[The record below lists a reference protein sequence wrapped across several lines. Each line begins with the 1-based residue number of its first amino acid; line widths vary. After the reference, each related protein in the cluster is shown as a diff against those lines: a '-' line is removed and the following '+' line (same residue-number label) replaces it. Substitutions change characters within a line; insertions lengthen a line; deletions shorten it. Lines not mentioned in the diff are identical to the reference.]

1 MTPAGVAPG
10 EAPDVRSRFRWTS
23 ASLSHVGLVRE
34 VNEDAY
40 LDQPEPGL
48 WAIADGMGGHTVGD
62 FASRRVIEA
71 LSDVRSPVSLQSFVA
86 DARVRLHA
94 VNQHLRAEAAIRNVR
109 VIGSTVVVLLACDGY
124 CACLWAGDSRVYLYR
139 NGRLRQLTRDHSQWE
154 ELKAHGHLI
163 VDDEIRQYARH
174 AVTRAVG
181 ALDTLDLDEAVVEV
195 VDGDIFLLCSD
206 GLTNTV
212 SEREIRNA
220 LLPGNCR
227 RASEALV
234 ELALQG
240 GGPDNIS
247 AVVVRAEDLNGDRT
261 MLNPAL

>member
-1 MTPAGVAPG
+1 MTPAAVAP
-10 EAPDVRSRFRWTS
+10 EAAPDVRSRFRWTS

-34 VNEDAY
+34 VNEDAC

-48 WAIADGMGGHTVGD
+48 WAVADGMGGHTVGD
-62 FASRRVIEA
+62 FASRRVIDS
-71 LSDVRSPVSLQSFVA
+71 LSDVPAPHSLQSFVA
-86 DARVRLHA
+86 STRTRLHA
-94 VNQHLRAEAAIRNVR
+94 VNQQLLAEAAARKVR
-109 VIGSTVVVLLACDGY
+109 MIGSTVVVLLACYGY

-154 ELKAHGHLI
+154 ELRSHAHLI
-163 VDDEIRQYARH
+163 ADDELRRYARH

-181 ALDTLDLDEAVVEV
+181 AVDTLDLDEVIVEV
-195 VDGDIFLLCSD
+195 TDGDIFLLCSD
-206 GLTNTV
+206 GLTNAVT
-212 SEREIRNA
+212 EQEIRNA

-234 ELALQG
+234 ELALKG

-247 AVVVRAEDLNGDRT
+247 AVVVRAEDLNGDKT
-261 MLNPAL
+261 MFNPAL